1 MPILH
6 VYIYALH
13 TSLLMLLRMQCSL
26 TEAVKRDGPVAH
38 MMAAQPYSV
47 FKDRITGS
55 CTNSLRRI

>member
-1 MPILH
+1 M
-6 VYIYALH
+6 YALH